1 MAIDLLRFV
10 VLFAILYLAFGVAS
24 PFVPAFFAYRGL
36 APEQIALVLSLS
48 TLIRLAS
55 GPVAGRFA
63 DHLHSLRLV
72 LAVCAACAGA
82 IAFALVQPREFA
94 GLLMVA
100 LLHAAMLAPLTILAD
115 ALALRSAAGADGA
128 HARFEYGWVRGAGS
142 AAFIAGAL
150 AAGQLVRIFGPGAVL
165 ACQGILLLLASAVA
179 RQLPEPVPMGDLSSG
194 HRGSSEPRLANL
206 LRNRA
211 FLSLMLVAALVLG
224 SHAMHDSFAMIAW
237 NAAGI
242 SSSTASVL
250 WSESVAAE
258 VLVFLVVGP
267 LLLRQVHPL
276 VGIGIGAAAAVVR
289 WTVMAQTSSIAALA
303 VIQPLHG
310 LTFALFHLCCMRV
323 LVAIVPVGLAATAQA
338 SYAFGIGAVTAI
350 LILFSGSLYTR
361 YGTGGFFAMAAL
373 AIASLPAIW
382 MLRRTLD
389 RVDGTCMLAPRR

>member
-1 MAIDLLRFV
+1 
-10 VLFAILYLAFGVAS
+10 
-24 PFVPAFFAYRGL
+24 
-36 APEQIALVLSLS
+36 
-48 TLIRLAS
+48 
-55 GPVAGRFA
+55 
-63 DHLHSLRLV
+63 
-72 LAVCAACAGA
+72 
-82 IAFALVQPREFA
+82 
-94 GLLMVA
+94 
-100 LLHAAMLAPLTILAD
+100 
-115 ALALRSAAGADGA
+115 
-128 HARFEYGWVRGAGS
+128 
-142 AAFIAGAL
+142 
-150 AAGQLVRIFGPGAVL
+150 
-165 ACQGILLLLASAVA
+165 
-179 RQLPEPVPMGDLSSG
+179 
-194 HRGSSEPRLANL
+194 
-206 LRNRA
+206 
-211 FLSLMLVAALVLG
+211 
-224 SHAMHDSFAMIAW
+224 MHDSFAMIAW

-289 WTVMAQTSSIAALA
+289 WTVMAQTSSIAALV

-361 YGTGGFFAMAAL
+361 YGTGGFFTMAAL